1 MINKNALRE
10 VNLYGDYT
18 AISSCPISR
27 TVSSIMA
34 TLTSLAFFL
43 LMDENL
49 RELDK
54 NRDTKKIFV
63 RFLKIFV
70 QTKED
75 NYFLLRGRVIIN
87 HNGFHGL
94 NGFSKLLIIN

>member
-1 MINKNALRE
+1 MTK
-10 VNLYGDYT
+10 
-18 AISSCPISR
+18 
-27 TVSSIMA
+27 A
-34 TLTSLAFFL
+34 TIDIIR
-43 LMDENL
+43 DENL
-49 RELDK
+49 RKLDK

-87 HNGFHGL
+87 HNGFRGL